1 MSLRTDLE
9 KLAEAAADAYK
20 DYPLHN
26 WFMSGK
32 YNEKISKEIMLI
44 SLKIMHKSGIIYA
57 DSKDMNGFTVWLS
70 NDYNGIKTLPF
81 LFNGGFKLIFTFKFK
96 LIARMISYEEFAV
109 GIENELTDD
118 KNWYLYNLSVKK
130 EAQGKGIASKLLKPM
145 LEFYDEQN
153 IRCFLETNNY
163 PNIAIYERFGFK
175 LKKEAMIPDSNVNHY
190 AMFREPKKQN

>member
-1 MSLRTDLE
+1 M
-9 KLAEAAADAYK
+9 YK
-20 DYPLHN
+20 N
-26 WFMSGK
+26 GVM
-32 YNEKISKEIMLI
+32 
-44 SLKIMHKSGIIYA
+44 YA
-57 DSKDMNGFTVWLS
+57 DSKDMNGFAVWLS

-130 EAQGKGIASKLLKPM
+130 EAQGKGVASKLLKPM
-145 LEFYDEQN
+145 LEFYDEEK

-163 PNIAIYERFGFK
+163 PNVAIYERFGFK